1 MTKDAP
7 LMPPIDE
14 TNGFFWEGTRQ
25 GELRV
30 QRCSESGRLIF
41 PPRVRSPWGGT
52 GETEW
57 VVVSGRGTLWSF
69 VLPHPP
75 LIPQFSGLAPYNVIL
90 VALDEDPAVRMVGNL
105 VSEAGA
111 AINSVD
117 PEAISIGAGVQV
129 VFEAVSE
136 EVHMPRWVL
145 T

>member
-1 MTKDAP
+1 MTSGAP
-7 LMPPIDE
+7 LMPRIDE

-41 PPRVRSPWGGT
+41 PPRVRSPWSRT

-75 LIPQFSGLAPYNVIL
+75 LIPQFSDLAPYNVIL

-105 VSEAGA
+105 VSGPGA

-117 PEAISIGAGVQV
+117 PEAIAIGAGVQV

>member
-1 MTKDAP
+1 
-7 LMPPIDE
+7 
-14 TNGFFWEGTRQ
+14 
-25 GELRV
+25 
-30 QRCSESGRLIF
+30 
-41 PPRVRSPWGGT
+41 
-52 GETEW
+52 
-57 VVVSGRGTLWSF
+57 
-69 VLPHPP
+69 
-75 LIPQFSGLAPYNVIL
+75 VIL

-105 VSEAGA
+105 VSGPGA

>member
-1 MTKDAP
+1 M
-7 LMPPIDE
+7 
-14 TNGFFWEGTRQ
+14 
-25 GELRV
+25 
-30 QRCSESGRLIF
+30 
-41 PPRVRSPWGGT
+41 
-52 GETEW
+52 
-57 VVVSGRGTLWSF
+57 VVSGRGTIWSF

-75 LIPQFSGLAPYNVIL
+75 LIPQFSDLAPYNVIL

-105 VSEAGA
+105 VSGPGA

>member
-1 MTKDAP
+1 
-7 LMPPIDE
+7 
-14 TNGFFWEGTRQ
+14 
-25 GELRV
+25 
-30 QRCSESGRLIF
+30 
-41 PPRVRSPWGGT
+41 
-52 GETEW
+52 

-75 LIPQFSGLAPYNVIL
+75 LIPQFSDLAPYNVIL
-90 VALDEDPAVRMVGNL
+90 VAIDEDPAVRMVGNL

-117 PEAISIGAGVQV
+117 PETIAIGAGVQV

-136 EVHMPRWVL
+136 EVHMPRWIL

>member
-1 MTKDAP
+1 
-7 LMPPIDE
+7 
-14 TNGFFWEGTRQ
+14 
-25 GELRV
+25 
-30 QRCSESGRLIF
+30 
-41 PPRVRSPWGGT
+41 
-52 GETEW
+52 
-57 VVVSGRGTLWSF
+57 VVVSGRGTIWSF

-75 LIPQFSGLAPYNVIL
+75 LIPQFSDLAPYNVIL

-105 VSEAGA
+105 VSGPGA